1 MTFHFERQKFK
12 VRFKKQQSQV
22 KKKKKKKEQNEPRLR
37 VLFPLK
43 EE

>member
-1 MTFHFERQKFK
+1 
-12 VRFKKQQSQV
+12 VRFKKQQFQV
-22 KKKKKKKEQNEPRLR
+22 KKKEEEEKKRKQNEPRLR